1 MESCPGS
8 WHLDK
13 LLERSRCRRKNLKT
27 TRFKKGN
34 MNVSCCSDVLLHK
47 DEKML
52 DQGDGGRLGGWRR
65 LTAAGGEAWR
75 EGVRVDEP

>member
-1 MESCPGS
+1 
-8 WHLDK
+8 
-13 LLERSRCRRKNLKT
+13 
-27 TRFKKGN
+27 

-52 DQGDGGRLGGWRR
+52 DQGDGGRLGGRRR
-65 LTAAGGEAWR
+65 LSAAGGEVWR